1 MSIRY
6 WLHTCMGEMALDI
19 HTYADIGSLPR
30 PGWIEAQ
37 DLECAAQDPRPT
49 GDQKKKYWTS
59 W

>member
-1 MSIRY
+1 
-6 WLHTCMGEMALDI
+6 MGELALDI